1 MKTNYKRFLTSTI
14 AMVMVGGMLQA
25 QTQYEAARLTDN
37 DLNGTARFV
46 GMGGAMSALGG
57 DISTISTNPAGI
69 ALFRRNDF
77 STSLSLMDSKTS
89 TDMEGVKGE
98 DGQTRLSFDQ
108 LGVVFSR
115 KVSNEGSLRY
125 FNFAMNYHKQRNF
138 NRRMTM
144 YGDLF
149 GQSLSDQIAWM
160 GNTGPNGSYAPIALH
175 TYDRIY
181 GDLSTNYYGDN
192 WRDIS
197 WLSVLGIQGG
207 LIGPAIGSEEDFII
221 DPETGKPLNDYRP
234 WTDADG
240 NQYVDG
246 DGNPLYEYN
255 NYEGMA
261 GHEATYKSRE
271 TGGVNVFD
279 FNLSANINDRV
290 YLGMTVGA
298 HHVSYKRTSA
308 YSEVGEFSGEE
319 TLYTLANSYRTE
331 GTGVNAKF
339 GIIVR
344 PIEASPFRIGLAIHT
359 PTCYELKDTHSASLT
374 SNVGG
379 YDYTGSTDKA
389 VTEYL
394 LYTPWKFNLS
404 LGHTIGTSI
413 ALGAEYEY
421 TDYSS
426 AGLHYDEE
434 YEMEEENTW
443 IEEDLKG
450 VHTFRVGMEA
460 KLLPEFSLRAGY
472 NYSTAAFEK
481 SAYKWLFPNT
491 TRTDAEYENTLA
503 RNCFTVGMGYR
514 IGQLYLDA
522 AYQYSCQ
529 KSEFYPFDS
538 QYSAEVVSYPT
549 TADGLL
555 PATDVKNERNQLMLT
570 IGYRF

>member
-1 MKTNYKRFLTSTI
+1 MTTNHKRFLIGAI
-14 AMVMVGGMLQA
+14 AMVMMGVATNA
-25 QTQYEAARLTDN
+25 QTQYDAARMTDN

-46 GMGGAMSALGG
+46 GMGGAMGALGG

-69 ALFRRNDF
+69 GLFRRNDL
-77 STSLSLMDSKTS
+77 SMSMSLLNNKTS
-89 TDMEGVKGE
+89 TDMQGVKGE
-98 DGQTRLSFDQ
+98 ESNTRMSFDQ
-108 LGVVFSR
+108 LGLVISR
-115 KVSNEGSLRY
+115 KVSNEDALRY
-125 FNFAMNYHKQRNF
+125 FNFGLNYHKQRNF

-149 GQSLSDQIAWM
+149 GQSLTGQIAWM
-160 GNTGPNGSYAPIALH
+160 GNTGPGGGYDPIALN

-181 GDLSTNYYGDN
+181 NDLSSNYYGDQ
-192 WRDIS
+192 WDDIS

-207 LIGPAIGSEEDFII
+207 LIGPQIGTEPQEGD
-221 DPETGKPLNDYRP
+221 RP

-240 NQYVDG
+240 NQYVDA
-246 DGNPLYEYN
+246 DGNPLYEYQH
-255 NYEGMA
+255 YEGMA
-261 GHEATYKSRE
+261 GHEAIYKSRE

-298 HHVSYKRTSA
+298 HFVNYKRTSA
-308 YSEVGEFSGEE
+308 YSEVGEFDGQE
-319 TLYTLANSYRTE
+319 TLYTLSNSYRTE
-331 GTGVNAKF
+331 GSGVNAKF
-339 GIIVR
+339 GIIFR
-344 PIEASPFRIGLAIHT
+344 PIEASPFRVGLAIHT

-389 VTEYL
+389 VSEYI

-404 LGHTIGTSI
+404 LGHTVGTWL

-434 YEMEEENTW
+434 FEMEEENTW

-472 NYSTAAFEK
+472 NYSTASFEK
-481 SAYKWLFPNT
+481 GAYKWLYPNT
-491 TRTDAEYENTLA
+491 TRTDAEYENMMN
-503 RNCFTVGMGYR
+503 RNCFSVGLGYR

-522 AYQYSCQ
+522 AYQYTLQ

-538 QYSAEVVSYPT
+538 QYSAEVVEYPT
-549 TADGLL
+549 TTDGLL
-555 PATDVKNERNQLMLT
+555 PATDVKSERNQFMFT
-570 IGYRF
+570 VGYRF